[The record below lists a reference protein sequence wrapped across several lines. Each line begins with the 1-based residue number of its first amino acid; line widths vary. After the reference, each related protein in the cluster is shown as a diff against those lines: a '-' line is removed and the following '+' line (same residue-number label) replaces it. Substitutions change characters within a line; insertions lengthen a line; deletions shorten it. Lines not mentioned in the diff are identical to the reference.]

1 MFAERLRALRQGR
14 NMTLT
19 ELARELSKM
28 TPDERPN
35 TGPQIGSWERGVN
48 TPSYIEVH
56 KLAVLFGVS
65 MDYLAGRAYPQID
78 LNELFATT
86 SQLEF
91 AGQKLSSADRNAIYG
106 LVKGYVQGKY
116 FDPNGASGTALTDD
130 LTLPLD

>member
-1 MFAERLRALRQGR
+1 
-14 NMTLT
+14 MTLT

-56 KLAVLFGVS
+56 KLAVF
-65 MDYLAGRAYPQID
+65 YLAGRAYPQID

>member
-56 KLAVLFGVS
+56 KV
-65 MDYLAGRAYPQID
+65 
-78 LNELFATT
+78 
-86 SQLEF
+86 
-91 AGQKLSSADRNAIYG
+91 
-106 LVKGYVQGKY
+106 
-116 FDPNGASGTALTDD
+116 
-130 LTLPLD
+130 